1 MAANFITLQCDI
13 LSIPDFKINCLPWN
27 DNAKVRPKILIIKY
41 LHKKIEKFTIFL

>member
-13 LSIPDFKINCLPWN
+13 LPIPVFKINCLPWN
-27 DNAKVRPKILIIKY
+27 DTAKVSGIILNIKY